1 MSEVRSNEENKAL
14 DMKSKA
20 RVEQQI
26 SKLICFQPLY
36 GTVFLFLNKRIEN
49 SIPTMAVGVIRKV
62 DIALFF
68 NSSFVDKLTD
78 SELRAVLK
86 HEALHILLHH
96 ISRTQKHE
104 YNPKLFNYAADMV
117 INQNIDG
124 LPDGA
129 IYPKTFGLENGESAD
144 VYYKLLK
151 KKQDEQGGEL
161 SDPNGQG
168 DGDGEGESNGI
179 DDHSMW
185 GDFDKEII
193 EQKARA
199 ISKRAMDEQDKQGWG
214 DISGGLI
221 EQIRSANKPKCN
233 WKRELKYF
241 INKLILMGRKSTRK
255 RDNRRTH
262 EIYPYLNPGTR
273 RDYKSKLLLAIDT
286 SGSVSER
293 ELQAFLNEMN
303 GMIDNV
309 YCEVICFDTKLYGKP
324 KPFTKKAKSLEIEGR
339 GGTDFHPVIEYV
351 NEHNYDGLIV
361 FTDGYAPFPP
371 KPKARVMWVVLGD
384 SNPVNFPYGKRLA
397 IPKD

>member
-1 MSEVRSNEENKAL
+1 MSEVKDTKVNKAL

-20 RVEQQI
+20 RVEAQI

-36 GTVFLFLNKRIEN
+36 GTVFLFLNKRIN
-49 SIPTMAVGVIRKV
+49 NDIPTMAVGVIRKV

-68 NSSFVDKLTD
+68 NSSFVDKMTD

-86 HEALHILLHH
+86 HEALHVLLHH
-96 ISRTQKHE
+96 ISRTLKHE

-117 INQNIDG
+117 INQNIEG

-129 IYPKTFGLENGESAD
+129 IYPETFGFEKGESAD

-151 KKQDEQGGEL
+151 KKEEQGGGTL
-161 SDPNGQG
+161 TDGQG
-168 DGDGEGESNGI
+168 NEMGDGEI

-199 ISKRAMDEQDKQGWG
+199 ITKRAMDEQDKQGWG
-214 DISGGLI
+214 NISGGLI
-221 EQIRSANKPKCN
+221 EEIRRANKPKCN

-273 RDYKSKLLLAIDT
+273 RDYKSRLLLAIDT

-293 ELQAFLNEMN
+293 ELSAFLAEMN
-303 GMIDNV
+303 GMVDNV
-309 YCEVICFDTKLYGKP
+309 LCEYICFDTQLYGKP
-324 KPFTKKAKSLEIEGR
+324 KPFTKKANSIQIEGR

-351 NEHNYDGLIV
+351 NEHNYDGLIM

-371 KPKARVMWVVLGD
+371 KPKSRVMWVVLGED
-384 SNPVNFPYGKRLA
+384 NSVQFPYGKRLA

>member
-1 MSEVRSNEENKAL
+1 MSELRTNKESKEL

-26 SKLICFQPLY
+26 SKLICFQPLF

-68 NSSFVDKLTD
+68 NSSFVDKMTD
-78 SELRAVLK
+78 LELRAVLK

-117 INQNIDG
+117 INQNIEG

-129 IYPKTFGLENGESAD
+129 IYPETYELERGLSAD
-144 VYYKLLK
+144 LYYKLLK
-151 KKQDEQGGEL
+151 KKQEEGGGEL
-161 SDPNGQG
+161 TNPNSGN
-168 DGDGEGESNGI
+168 GETGGEGI

-199 ISKRAMDEQDKQGWG
+199 IAKRAMEEQDKQGWG
-214 DISGGLI
+214 SISGGLI
-221 EQIRSANKPKCN
+221 DQIRSANKPKCN

-255 RDNRRTH
+255 RDNRRTYETH
-262 EIYPYLNPGTR
+262 PYLNPGTR

-286 SGSVSER
+286 SGSVSDK

-303 GMIDNV
+303 GMVDNV
-309 YCEVICFDTKLYGKP
+309 YCEVICFDTKLYGNP
-324 KPFTKKAKSLEIEGR
+324 KPFTKKVKELDIEGR
-339 GGTDFHPVIEYV
+339 GGTDFNPVIQYV
-351 NEHNYDGLIV
+351 NEHKYDGLIV

-371 KPKARVMWVVLGD
+371 KPKARVMWVVVGED
-384 SNPVNFPYGKRLA
+384 NPVNFPYGKRLA

>member
-1 MSEVRSNEENKAL
+1 MSLLKDTKANKAL

-20 RVEQQI
+20 RVESQI

-36 GTVFLFLNKRIEN
+36 GTVFLFLNKRVDN

-68 NSSFVDKLTD
+68 NSEFVDKMTD

-96 ISRTQKHE
+96 ISRTKKHE
-104 YNPKLFNYAADMV
+104 YNPGLFNVAADMV
-117 INQNIDG
+117 INQNIEG
-124 LPDGA
+124 LPEGG
-129 IYPKTFGLENGESAD
+129 IYPETYGLDRGESSD

-151 KKQDEQGGEL
+151 KKVDE
-161 SDPNGQG
+161 SG
-168 DGDGEGESNGI
+168 DGILRDGNGNELGDDGL

-193 EQKARA
+193 EQKSRA
-199 ISKRAMDEQDKQGWG
+199 ITKRAMDEQDKQGWG
-214 DISGGLI
+214 NISGGLI
-221 EQIRSANKPKCN
+221 EQIRKANKPKCN

-262 EIYPYLNPGTR
+262 EIHPYLNPGTR

-293 ELQAFLNEMN
+293 ELSAFLAEMN
-303 GMIDNV
+303 GMVDNV
-309 YCEVICFDTKLYGKP
+309 LCEYICFDTQLYGKP
-324 KPFTKKAKSLEIEGR
+324 KPFTKKASSLEIEGR

-351 NEHNYDGLIV
+351 NEHNYDGLIM
-361 FTDGYAPFPP
+361 FTDGYAPFPD
-371 KPKARVMWVVLGD
+371 KPKARVMWVVLGED
-384 SNPVNFPYGKRLA
+384 NPVQFPYGKRLA

>member
-1 MSEVRSNEENKAL
+1 MFESKLNETNKAL
-14 DMKSKA
+14 DMKSKS
-20 RVEQQI
+20 RVEAQI

-36 GTVFLFLNKRIEN
+36 GTVFLFLNKRINN

-68 NSSFVDKLTD
+68 NSSFVDKMTY

-96 ISRTQKHE
+96 ISRTLKNE
-104 YNPKLFNYAADMV
+104 YNPGLFNIAADMV
-117 INQNIDG
+117 INQNIEG
-124 LPDGA
+124 LPKGGV
-129 IYPKTFGLENGESAD
+129 YPETFGFEKGKSSD

-151 KKQDEQGGEL
+151 KKADEDGEGVL
-161 SDPNGQG
+161 K
-168 DGDGEGESNGI
+168 DGDGNELGDDGL

-193 EQKARA
+193 EQKSRA
-199 ISKRAMDEQDKQGWG
+199 ITKRAMDEQDKQGWG
-214 DISGGLI
+214 NISGGLI

-255 RDNRRTH
+255 RDSRRTH

-273 RDYKSKLLLAIDT
+273 RDYKSRLLLAIDT
-286 SGSVSER
+286 SGSVSEI
-293 ELQAFLNEMN
+293 ELQSFLNEMN

-309 YCEVICFDTKLYGKP
+309 LCEVICFDTKLYGKP

-351 NEHNYDGLIV
+351 NEHNYDGLII

-371 KPKARVMWVVLGD
+371 KPKSRVMWVVLGE
-384 SNPVNFPYGKRLA
+384 SNSVNFPYGKRLA
-397 IPKD
+397 IPKN

>member
-1 MSEVRSNEENKAL
+1 MSEVKDTKVNKAL

-20 RVEQQI
+20 RVEAQI

-36 GTVFLFLNKRIEN
+36 GTVFLFLNKRIN
-49 SIPTMAVGVIRKV
+49 NDIPTMAVGVIRKV

-68 NSSFVDKLTD
+68 NSSFVDKMTD

-86 HEALHILLHH
+86 HEALHVLLHH

-117 INQNIDG
+117 INQNIEG

-129 IYPKTFGLENGESAD
+129 IYPETFGFEKGESAD

-151 KKQDEQGGEL
+151 KKEKQGGGTLTDGKGNEM
-161 SDPNGQG
+161 
-168 DGDGEGESNGI
+168 GDGEI

-199 ISKRAMDEQDKQGWG
+199 ITKRAMDEQDKQGWG
-214 DISGGLI
+214 NISGGLI
-221 EQIRSANKPKCN
+221 EEIRKANKPKCN

-273 RDYKSKLLLAIDT
+273 RDYKSRLLLAIDT

-293 ELQAFLNEMN
+293 ELSAFLAEMN
-303 GMIDNV
+303 GMVDNV
-309 YCEVICFDTKLYGKP
+309 LCEYICFDTQLYGKP
-324 KPFTKKAKSLEIEGR
+324 KPFTKKASSIQIEGR

-351 NEHNYDGLIV
+351 NEHNYDGLIM

-371 KPKARVMWVVLGD
+371 KPKSRVMWVVLGEN
-384 SNPVNFPYGKRLA
+384 NPVQFPYGKRLA

>member
-1 MSEVRSNEENKAL
+1 MSELRNNKENKEL

-26 SKLICFQPLY
+26 SKLICFQPLF

-68 NSSFVDKLTD
+68 NSSFVDKMTD

-96 ISRTQKHE
+96 ISRTQKNE
-104 YNPKLFNYAADMV
+104 YNPGLFNVAADMV
-117 INQNIDG
+117 INQNIEG
-124 LPDGA
+124 LPEGG
-129 IYPKTFGLENGESAD
+129 IYPETYGLKRGESSD

-151 KKQDEQGGEL
+151 KKADESGDGILVDENGNEQG
-161 SDPNGQG
+161 D
-168 DGDGEGESNGI
+168 GI

-185 GDFDKEII
+185 DDFDKEII

-199 ISKRAMDEQDKQGWG
+199 ITRRAMDEQAKQGWSN
-214 DISGGLI
+214 ISGNLI
-221 EQIRSANKPKCN
+221 DQIRSANKPKCN

-255 RDNRRTH
+255 RDNRRTC
-262 EIYPYLNPGTR
+262 EIHPYLNPGTR

-286 SGSVSER
+286 SGSVSDK
-293 ELQAFLNEMN
+293 ELQAFLSEMN
-303 GMIDNV
+303 GMVENV
-309 YCEVICFDTKLYGKP
+309 LCEYICFDTQLYGNP
-324 KPFTKKAKSLEIEGR
+324 IPFNKRSKSLDIKGR

-351 NEHNYDGLIV
+351 NEHKYDGLIV

-371 KPKARVMWVVLGD
+371 KPKARVMWVVLGED
-384 SNPVNFPYGKRLA
+384 NSVNFPYGKRLA

>member
-1 MSEVRSNEENKAL
+1 MSKLKDTKENKAL

-20 RVEQQI
+20 RVEAQI
-26 SKLICFQPLY
+26 SKLICFQPLF
-36 GTVFLFLNKRIEN
+36 GTVFLFLNKRIDN

-68 NSSFVDKLTD
+68 NSEFVDKMND

-96 ISRTQKHE
+96 ISRTKKNE

-117 INQNIDG
+117 INQNIEG
-124 LPDGA
+124 LPEGA
-129 IYPKTFGLENGESAD
+129 IYPETFGFQRGESAD
-144 VYYKLLK
+144 IYYKLLK
-151 KKQDEQGGEL
+151 KKEEEDGNSLKDKDGNEL
-161 SDPNGQG
+161 G
-168 DGDGEGESNGI
+168 DDDGL
-179 DDHSMW
+179 DDHSKW
-185 GDFDKEII
+185 DEFDSEII

-199 ISKRAMDEQDKQGWG
+199 ITKRAMDEQDKQGWG
-214 DISGGLI
+214 SISGGLI
-221 EQIRSANKPKCN
+221 EQIRDANKPKCN

-262 EIYPYLNPGTR
+262 EIHPYLNPGTR
-273 RDYKSKLLLAIDT
+273 RDYKSRLLLAIDT
-286 SGSVSER
+286 SGSVSEK
-293 ELQAFLNEMN
+293 ELSAFLAEMN

-309 YCEVICFDTKLYGKP
+309 FCEYICFDTQLYGDP
-324 KPFTKKAKSLEIEGR
+324 KPFTKKAKSLQIEGR

-371 KPKARVMWVVLGD
+371 KPKARVMWAVLGED
-384 SNPVNFPYGKRLA
+384 NSVNFPYGKRLA

>member
-1 MSEVRSNEENKAL
+1 MSESQNNETNKAL
-14 DMKSKA
+14 DMKSKS
-20 RVEQQI
+20 RVEAQI

-36 GTVFLFLNKRIEN
+36 GTVFLFLNKRINN

-68 NSSFVDKLTD
+68 NSSFVDKMSD

-96 ISRTQKHE
+96 ISRTQKNE

-117 INQNIDG
+117 INQNIEG
-124 LPDGA
+124 LPEGA
-129 IYPKTFGLENGESAD
+129 IYPETFGFEKGESSD

-151 KKQDEQGGEL
+151 KKQDENGGLPETNSGNGGGEG
-161 SDPNGQG
+161 S
-168 DGDGEGESNGI
+168 GEGI

-193 EQKARA
+193 EQKSRA
-199 ISKRAMDEQDKQGWG
+199 ITKRAMDEQDKQGWG
-214 DISGGLI
+214 NISGGLI

-255 RDNRRTH
+255 RDSRRTH

-273 RDYKSKLLLAIDT
+273 RDYKSRLLLAIDT
-286 SGSVSER
+286 SGSVSEI
-293 ELQAFLNEMN
+293 ELQSFLNEMN

-309 YCEVICFDTKLYGKP
+309 LCEVICFDTKLYGKP

-351 NEHNYDGLIV
+351 NEHNYDGLII

-371 KPKARVMWVVLGD
+371 KPKSRVMWVVLGE
-384 SNPVNFPYGKRLA
+384 SNSVNFPYGKRLA
-397 IPKD
+397 IPKN